1 MIDIK
6 KFCENI
12 YIHHETVYVT
22 DSSIML
28 VCNKKFISDDM
39 QKLLKLNTPEVWRNL
54 YLGLSYT
61 NFEPVNIVEI
71 EDILKGIT
79 PDKIPVYEEVECHE
93 CKGDGMV
100 VCVCDDCDDRHER
113 ICKRCGREGYIDGKL
128 IKEEIQF
135 YRVIFKI
142 QGTSVFIELISH
154 RSKVYKEAVKRL
166 IKKL

>member
-6 KFCENI
+6 KCCENI

-39 QKLLKLNTPEVWRNL
+39 QKLLKPNTPEAWRSL

-61 NFEPVNIVEI
+61 DFEPIGINEI

-79 PDKIPVYEEVECHE
+79 PDKIPVYEEVECPE
-93 CKGDGMV
+93 CKGVGKV
-100 VCVCDDCDDRHER
+100 GCACSACGNEHGKVCKNWE
-113 ICKRCGREGYIDGKL
+113 GAGYIDGK
-128 IKEEIQF
+128 
-135 YRVIFKI
+135 
-142 QGTSVFIELISH
+142 
-154 RSKVYKEAVKRL
+154 
-166 IKKL
+166 